1 MNYLTIEWLK
11 LKKVASLGIGI
22 IFIVFSSIIGLAIYF
37 GAAYNMNQPNER
49 FMALWQQLSFY
60 YSQLFFLIMI
70 SIIVYL
76 ALSEEFARKNLAFL
90 RANNFS
96 MPKLILAKAI
106 NVFFITI
113 LLQLI
118 FYAVFFGA
126 VKFANISYQVK
137 EIQQVFQW
145 LLNFAVAS
153 MTLIF
158 TQLFITLKTKSLS
171 KSIGIATLGMILGF
185 ILLFINENL
194 AKFFPYSQIQIAMH
208 ARNSTPFTISEY
220 LLFLI
225 VNFIYLIILYK
236 LSCTQIMKETD

>member
-1 MNYLTIEWLK
+1 MSYLTIEWLK

-194 AKFFPYSQIQIAMH
+194 ANFFPYSQIQIAMH
-208 ARNSTPFTISEY
+208 ARNSVMFSNIK
-220 LLFLI
+220 LLCFLL
-225 VNFIYLIILYK
+225 VNLVYCGLFYR
-236 LSCTQIMKETD
+236 LSCKEINKEES

>member
-220 LLFLI
+220 LIFLI
-225 VNFIYLIILYK
+225 INFIYLIILYK
-236 LSCTQIMKETD
+236 LSVSAQ

>member
-1 MNYLTIEWLK
+1 MSYLTIEWLK
-11 LKKVASLGIGI
+11 LKKAASLGIGI
-22 IFIVFSSIIGLAIYF
+22 IFILFSSIIGLAIFF
-37 GAAYNMNQPNER
+37 GAAYNMYQPNER
-49 FMALWQQLSFY
+49 FMALWLQLSFY

-171 KSIGIATLGMILGF
+171 KSIGIATLGMIIGF
-185 ILLFINENL
+185 ILLFINKNL
-194 AKFFPYSQIQIAMH
+194 TNFFPYSQVQIAMH
-208 ARNSTPFTISEY
+208 ARSGAPFTIRESLRFFMVNSLY
-220 LLFLI
+220 IFLF
-225 VNFIYLIILYK
+225 YW
-236 LSCTQIMKETD
+236 LSCRELRKEA

>member
-1 MNYLTIEWLK
+1 MSYLTIEWLK

-194 AKFFPYSQIQIAMH
+194 ANFFPYSQIQIAMH
-208 ARNSTPFTISEY
+208 ARNSVMFSNIK
-220 LLFLI
+220 LLCFLL
-225 VNFIYLIILYK
+225 VNLVYCGLFYR
-236 LSCTQIMKETD
+236 LSCKEMNKEES